1 MYRKTRA
8 PVRAA
13 RLMYRKA
20 RAPFREARV
29 TTVRVRRQEAAVST
43 ESPSASARPTAST
56 DPGSAAST
64 DPGPT
69 GVAPPGP
76 TGVGASGPAGVGAP
90 GPTGVGASGS
100 TGVWLIGARGS
111 VATTAIA
118 GCAAM
123 SAGLHPPTGL
133 VTETPPFS
141 GTGLPTL
148 SSLVFGGH
156 DTMECPLPK
165 RAEHLAA
172 GGVLPHGLPAA
183 VHAELAAADAEIRP
197 GGPLPGDSRTDD
209 ELITAFAEEIR
220 DFAHRHRLARVVVI
234 NVASTEPAV
243 VPGGS
248 VEGSGEGTSAP
259 AGSASAAV
267 RPGSGSGGAGAGS
280 VGSGFG
286 PDGSGPGSGGLA
298 SGSTGA
304 ASAEGG
310 LAFGSGGGT
319 ANSAGQALSPDAPAS
334 AERSLTSAD
343 PALDSAGSASASTG
357 LGTNSAASPRTDAE
371 SGLGSPESAPA
382 SAEPPPAS
390 TDRLPPSSLYAA
402 AALRAGAPY
411 VNFTPS
417 TGLHHPA
424 LTDLAAASR
433 LPYAGRDGKTGQTL
447 LRSVLGPMFAQR
459 ALAVRA
465 WSGTNLLGGGD
476 GAALADPAAAA
487 AKNAGKERVLADTLG
502 TVPEGEVHIDD
513 VPALGDWKTA
523 WDHIAFDGFLGTRM
537 TLQTTWQGC
546 DSALAAPLIL
556 DLARLLA
563 RAHEAGLD
571 GPRPELAF
579 YFKDPDPGA
588 SSALPDQHLALL
600 AFADRLR
607 ETA

>member
-1 MYRKTRA
+1 M
-8 PVRAA
+8 
-13 RLMYRKA
+13 
-20 RAPFREARV
+20 
-29 TTVRVRRQEAAVST
+29 ST
-43 ESPSASARPTAST
+43 ESPSANAGPTAS
-56 DPGSAAST
+56 AI
-64 DPGPT
+64 PGPT
-69 GVAPPGP
+69 
-76 TGVGASGPAGVGAP
+76 ASDAP
-90 GPTGVGASGS
+90 GPAASAIPGPI
-100 TGVWLIGARGS
+100 GVWLIGARGS

-123 SAGLHPPTGL
+123 AAGLHPPTGL

-220 DFAHRHRLARVVVI
+220 DFAHRHGLARVVVI

-243 VPGGS
+243 
-248 VEGSGEGTSAP
+248 
-259 AGSASAAV
+259 
-267 RPGSGSGGAGAGS
+267 GSGGPAVTSAGAAA
-280 VGSGFG
+280 GSG
-286 PDGSGPGSGGLA
+286 
-298 SGSTGA
+298 
-304 ASAEGG
+304 
-310 LAFGSGGGT
+310 
-319 ANSAGQALSPDAPAS
+319 
-334 AERSLTSAD
+334 
-343 PALDSAGSASASTG
+343 GSASASDG
-357 LGTNSAASPRTDAE
+357 AGPGPGEL
-371 SGLGSPESAPA
+371 APA
-382 SAEPPPAS
+382 PAGP
-390 TDRLPPSSLYAA
+390 TTAPADRLPPSSLYAA

-424 LTDLAAASR
+424 LADLAAASR
-433 LPYAGRDGKTGQTL
+433 LPFAGRDGKTGQTL

-523 WDHIAFDGFLGTRM
+523 WDHIAFEGFLGTRM

-563 RAHEAGLD
+563 RAHEAGLA

-600 AFADRLR
+600 TFADRLR
-607 ETA
+607 ESA